1 MRLKLEEKSINNK
14 ENLQFPVTTTPST
27 TSTEKTNRVSL
38 ESVTVRFDNT
48 DSNFFVH
55 IICNDNDGA
64 AVGLEDGF
72 TVGLLVFACVD
83 GEEVGLLEGNDD
95 DGTKER

>member
-1 MRLKLEEKSINNK
+1 MR
-14 ENLQFPVTTTPST
+14 FV
-27 TSTEKTNRVSL
+27 
-38 ESVTVRFDNT
+38 NT

-72 TVGLLVFACVD
+72 TEGLGEGRALGFFVFASVD
-83 GEEVGLLEGNDD
+83 GEAVGFLEGDDD
-95 DGTKER
+95 DGTLER